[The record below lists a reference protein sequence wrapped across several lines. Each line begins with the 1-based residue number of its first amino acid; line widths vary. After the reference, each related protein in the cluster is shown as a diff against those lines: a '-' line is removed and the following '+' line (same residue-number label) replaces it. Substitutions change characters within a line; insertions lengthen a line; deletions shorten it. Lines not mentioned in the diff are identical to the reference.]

1 MLESYKDIMSI
12 EDLCECL
19 DIGRNS
25 AYELLNDGLVK
36 AFRVGNRWKIPKSSV
51 IEFINTAHLKRP
63 FTSAKPEKGDVTD
76 EQ

>member
-51 IEFINTAHLKRP
+51 ICH
-63 FTSAKPEKGDVTD
+63 
-76 EQ
+76 